1 MFLVAREPDAGNRIE
16 LLQQSYDKYTVRGA
30 LESRLALEA
39 TTAYLELDEPE
50 LAAYF
55 LSQAL
60 ECADSRIVSDHF
72 LCPIEWDMVDSLLD
86 TARVTEEELDMAR
99 EALRVRGFLP
109 EPETAPGFTTSTN
122 SGTGTAVPIDGSR

>member
-1 MFLVAREPDAGNRIE
+1 M
-16 LLQQSYDKYTVRGA
+16 QQTLRGA

-72 LCPIEWDMVDSLLD
+72 PCPLEWDMVDSLLD

-99 EALRVRGFLP
+99 EALRARGFLP
-109 EPETAPGFTTSTN
+109 EPEA
-122 SGTGTAVPIDGSR
+122 GSRFHYIDEQWYRHSGSYRWVKVTPPPKRC